1 MAQEQKQNAAK
12 EADPSTPSM
21 AYSLSLTSW
30 TIANDLMGGAAAVRL
45 KGEVY
50 LPKFPQESK
59 NDYEKRLKFAPLT
72 NHYLDHLSTI
82 TSKPFT
88 KQVSVD
94 TSSVSASVNGLLDDV
109 DGEGNSLHTFTAEIY
124 HQNVG
129 KGVHYVLVDYPDGM
143 IGANLK
149 EERDAGVRP
158 FWVQIEA
165 DQMLAISTA
174 RRGDR
179 DVVTYAR
186 WKEEITEPAHDGFGE
201 RVIVRVRV
209 LKEITQEQIDAMN
222 ESLGEGAVTTLTPGI
237 AFEVWEKTREQDQAE
252 TKWEMVDSGPFTL
265 QEIPIH
271 IFQTSKKYKTGQIR
285 PPLEDLAEV
294 QLAHYRQENGLWNI
308 LEYAGFP
315 MLKGVGV
322 ELEPDPE
329 NPGKFKPI
337 VVGPRVVLTTPPN
350 MQGGSQ
356 SDWDFIEPSGASIEK
371 ILANLE
377 RMEASMSKLGM
388 APLVKSGVTTATAE
402 NINDSRAHSRAQ
414 KWAQDTG
421 TGVEKL
427 LWFTGLWLNQGEQ
440 NENAKVEINTEFGID
455 LGSTEDAKML
465 QSMHAAGQ
473 LSLRTLWEELK
484 RRNILNPRFDP
495 EKEQE
500 LLEEEGSAAQ
510 EQDDGT
516 GEIPPGDP
524 TDEIEDEETPPEQR
538 EAA

>member
-1 MAQEQKQNAAK
+1 MAQEQKK
-12 EADPSTPSM
+12 ELDPSTPSM
-21 AYSLSLTSW
+21 AYSLSLPSW

-50 LPKFPQESK
+50 LPKFPQESTG
-59 NDYEKRLKFAPLT
+59 DYNARLKFAPLT

-94 TSSVSASVNGLLDDV
+94 DSSISKSVKELLDDV
-109 DGEGNSLHTFTAEIY
+109 DGEGNSLHTFTAEVY
-124 HQNVG
+124 HQNVA
-129 KGVHYVLVDYPDGM
+129 KGAHYVLVDYPDGM

-149 EERDAGVRP
+149 QERDAGVRP

-186 WKEEITEPAHDGFGE
+186 WKEEITEPSHDGFGE
-201 RVIVRVRV
+201 RVTVRVRV
-209 LKEITQEQIDAMN
+209 LKEVAERDQVDN
-222 ESLGEGAVTTLTPGI
+222 ELDGEGKIIGATVARLPAGI
-237 AFEVWEKTREQDQAE
+237 EFEVWEKTREQDQAE
-252 TKWEMVDSGPFTL
+252 TKWAMVDSGPFTL
-265 QEIPIH
+265 DEIPIG

-388 APLVKSGVTTATAE
+388 APLVKSGVVTATAE

-427 LWFTGLWLNQGEQ
+427 IWFTGLWLNQGEQ
-440 NENAKVEINTEFGID
+440 NEKAKVEINTEFGID

-465 QSMHAAGQ
+465 QSMNAAGQ
-473 LSLRTLWEELK
+473 LSKRTLWEELK

-495 EKEQE
+495 EKEEQ
-500 LLEEEGSAAQ
+500 LLEEEGSAAH

-524 TDEIEDEETPPEQR
+524 NDDTEDEETPPEQR